1 MDSGAAL
8 QQVKERYLGQTIR
21 IRLTDGR
28 VVEGTLQALDYLM
41 NFVVGGAIEL
51 FGLPTVDAS
60 EDTCIRWKDVGTAV
74 VPGKHVEAV
83 VLRVNNNNK
92 EGGKYDN

>member
-1 MDSGAAL
+1 MDSEAAL
-8 QQVKERYLGQTIR
+8 REVKDRYLGQTVR

-28 VVEGTLQALDYLM
+28 VVEGTMQALDYLM

-51 FGLPTVDAS
+51 FGLPAVDAP
-60 EDTCIRWKDVGTAV
+60 EAVCTRWKDLGTAV

-83 VLRVNNNNK
+83 ALRIDDA
-92 EGGKYDN
+92 GTASA